1 MVGDISGATP
11 PFQKGEKVHF
21 QLKGTAAVWEKK
33 KRKEKKRKNLC
44 LDNYMSGAKG
54 AAPPLITHRILLKK
68 IPHSKRRLQLKE
80 LSQRDMHGH
89 TNFKKSEK
97 PLTVNHREYIC

>member
-1 MVGDISGATP
+1 MVGDISGTTP

-21 QLKGTAAVWEKK
+21 QLKGTVAVWEG
-33 KRKEKKRKNLC
+33 KKRKNLC

-68 IPHSKRRLQLKE
+68 ILHSKRRLQLKE
-80 LSQRDMHGH
+80 LSQRDMHAH
-89 TNFKKSEK
+89 TNFKRSEK
-97 PLTVNHREYIC
+97 PLTVNHFF